1 MPRTKGAR
9 NRNPPLPRQ
18 RKTFR
23 LRTDLLARAK
33 LTGRRLTWLVEQG
46 LEAHLDALDKER
58 ETP

>member
-23 LRTDLLARAK
+23 LRTDLLARAS

-46 LEAHLDALDKER
+46 LEVMLKKFE
-58 ETP
+58 EEIPW